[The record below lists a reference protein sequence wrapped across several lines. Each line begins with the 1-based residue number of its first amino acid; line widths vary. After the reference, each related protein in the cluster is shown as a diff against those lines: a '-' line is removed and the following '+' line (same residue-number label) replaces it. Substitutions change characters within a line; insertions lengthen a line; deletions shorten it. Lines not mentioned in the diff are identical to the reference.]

1 MRVYVRL
8 TCGDDAFNVEQSVM
22 HIYFTMV
29 LFVYDELIVVYVC
42 IWSSFFLITSFH
54 RVRTTS

>member
-8 TCGDDAFNVEQSVM
+8 TCGDDSFNVEQSVM

-29 LFVYDELIVVYVC
+29 LYVYMMSLLLFMFVFGRLRRRR
-42 IWSSFFLITSFH
+42 SF
-54 RVRTTS
+54 